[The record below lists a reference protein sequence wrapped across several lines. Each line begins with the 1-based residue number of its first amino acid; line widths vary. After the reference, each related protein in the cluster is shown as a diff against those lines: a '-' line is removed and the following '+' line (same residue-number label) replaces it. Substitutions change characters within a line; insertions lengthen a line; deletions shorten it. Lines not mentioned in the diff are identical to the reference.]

1 MVKKNTKNNKS
12 SYLAKLENLPSPI
25 VNSSNSPS
33 YSNSNIDS
41 LLIADMSYIESI
53 NTVKSVL
60 SKIAV
65 VTEDELKAYW
75 TMIMCDSR
83 VSVKDR
89 LTASK
94 LLAQAHGMFDKG
106 KTVASVGGAVYKWRT
121 STVEAEIVQPQETTQ
136 ESKGECN
143 TLGDKAEEANKEV

>member
-12 SYLAKLENLPSPI
+12 SYLAKLENSPSPI

-33 YSNSNIDS
+33 YSNPNLDS
-41 LLIADMSYIESI
+41 LLTLDMSYVESI
-53 NTVKSVL
+53 NSIKSVL

-65 VTEDELKAYW
+65 ITDEELKAYW

-94 LLAQAHGMFDKG
+94 LLAQANGMFDKG
-106 KTVASVGGAVYKWRT
+106 KAVASVGGAVYKWRT

-136 ESKGECN
+136 EAKGECN
-143 TLGDKAEEANKEV
+143 TLEDKAEEASEEV